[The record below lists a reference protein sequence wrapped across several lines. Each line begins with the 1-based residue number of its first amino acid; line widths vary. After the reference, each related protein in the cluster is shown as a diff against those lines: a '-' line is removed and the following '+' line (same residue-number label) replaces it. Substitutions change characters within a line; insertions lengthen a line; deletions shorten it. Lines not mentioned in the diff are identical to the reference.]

1 MAYTDEL
8 CAPYERKRLETGV
21 VQHMSTNTGRGTDAS
36 SDVFLNNHL
45 ITSGYITFGD
55 NTLLSTTHI
64 TFAHEVGHNL
74 GAQHDRGRYQDGC
87 DPRVSAWCSI
97 LIRACIEGYSK
108 VRKDFTLTEKA
119 FSWLK
124 ASASVLTPSCRE

>member
-1 MAYTDEL
+1 MDLGMAYTDEL

-21 VQHMSTNTGRGTDAS
+21 VQHMSTNTGVGTDIS
-36 SDVFLNNHL
+36 LFFCKRCLGTIIDLL
-45 ITSGYITFGD
+45 IISGYITFGD

-87 DPRVSAWCSI
+87 DPRVSACCSI
-97 LIRACIEGYSK
+97 LIVSPILVDVC
-108 VRKDFTLTEKA
+108 
-119 FSWLK
+119 
-124 ASASVLTPSCRE
+124 

>member
-21 VQHMSTNTGRGTDAS
+21 VQHMSTNTGVGMDTSSCLGTIID
-36 SDVFLNNHL
+36 LL
-45 ITSGYITFGD
+45 IISGYITFGD

-87 DPRVSAWCSI
+87 DPRVSVWCSI
-97 LIRACIEGYSK
+97 VIVSPILVDVC
-108 VRKDFTLTEKA
+108 
-119 FSWLK
+119 
-124 ASASVLTPSCRE
+124 